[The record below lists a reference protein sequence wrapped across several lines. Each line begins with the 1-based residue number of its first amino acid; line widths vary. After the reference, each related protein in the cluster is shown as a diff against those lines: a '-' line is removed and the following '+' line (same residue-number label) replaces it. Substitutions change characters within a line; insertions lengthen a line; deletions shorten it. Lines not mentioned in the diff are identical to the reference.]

1 MVQDFYSMLFSISH
15 IVINSVSIGDNLYY
29 MRAWMKNEKM
39 PQRFSKPYLNN
50 FNLSNTAIT
59 FFSTFN
65 SNLRKKVLKLISVNF
80 LLQCHS
86 SLYYYYYVLP
96 TKFNTSLICYVHHG
110 TFLHGN
116 FFLQNIHHHHIPP
129 SSFILLLKKSSNHN
143 LSQKAISF
151 SYIL

>member
-1 MVQDFYSMLFSISH
+1 
-15 IVINSVSIGDNLYY
+15 
-29 MRAWMKNEKM
+29 M

-50 FNLSNTAIT
+50 FNLSTTAIT

-65 SNLRKKVLKLISVNF
+65 SNLRKKVSKLISVNF

-116 FFLQNIHHHHIPP
+116 FFPEYTPHTPFLLY
-129 SSFILLLKKSSNHN
+129 SSSKKSSNHN

-151 SYIL
+151 SYSKGPTHMYMHTVESSHRKKSLIIHIFMSSTLR

>member
-1 MVQDFYSMLFSISH
+1 
-15 IVINSVSIGDNLYY
+15 
-29 MRAWMKNEKM
+29 M

-50 FNLSNTAIT
+50 FNLSTTAIIL
-59 FFSTFN
+59 FSSTFN
-65 SNLRKKVLKLISVNF
+65 SNLRKKVSKLISVNF

-129 SSFILLLKKSSNHN
+129 SSFILLLKKVLTTIYLKKPFHLAIYCKGPMHTVESSHRKKS
-143 LSQKAISF
+143 LIIHIFMSST
-151 SYIL
+151 LR